1 MKYCST
7 PNASNRTSHHGGC
20 VARVGRTV
28 DAIAV
33 WDALQPYVT
42 RLGNTPFALWIGQS
56 TWRIAGLL
64 TVHLFGLT
72 LLLGTVVL
80 TGLNLLGVFQRGKA
94 PAQLRREMQP
104 VMLTGLAVM
113 LVSGAFIFTGG
124 AEAYFAGYWFRLKMM
139 LLIAALLFHAT
150 VYRVVAHGDRPATFV
165 RRITGVVLLML
176 WFGVACAG
184 RAIAFF

>member
-1 MKYCST
+1 M
-7 PNASNRTSHHGGC
+7 
-20 VARVGRTV
+20 
-28 DAIAV
+28 V

-42 RLGNTPFALWIGQS
+42 RLGNTPFALWLGMS

-80 TGLNLLGVFQRGKA
+80 TGLNLLGLFQHHKA

-104 VMLTGLAVM
+104 VMLTGLTLMV
-113 LVSGAFIFTGG
+113 LTGSLIFTGG
-124 AEAYFAGYWFRLKMM
+124 AEAYFAGYWFRLKMT
-139 LLIAALLFHAT
+139 LLVAALIFHVT
-150 VYRVVAHGDRPATFV
+150 VYRIVARGERPAAIA
-165 RRITGVVLLML
+165 RRLTGAVMLLL

>member
-1 MKYCST
+1 M
-7 PNASNRTSHHGGC
+7 
-20 VARVGRTV
+20 
-28 DAIAV
+28 I

-42 RLGNTPFALWIGQS
+42 WLGNTRFALWIGMS

-72 LLLGTVVL
+72 LLLGSVVL
-80 TGLNLLGVFQRGKA
+80 TGLNLLGVFQRQKPA
-94 PAQLRREMQP
+94 AQLRREMQP

-113 LVSGAFIFTGG
+113 LVTGGLIFTGG
-124 AEAYFAGYWFRLKMM
+124 AEAYFAGYWFRLKMT
-139 LLIAALLFHAT
+139 LLLAALIFQAT
-150 VYRVVAHGDRPATFV
+150 VYRMVARADAVARPALAKRV
-165 RRITGVVLLML
+165 TGVVMLLL

>member
-1 MKYCST
+1 M
-7 PNASNRTSHHGGC
+7 
-20 VARVGRTV
+20 
-28 DAIAV
+28 V
-33 WDALQPYVT
+33 WEALQPYVT
-42 RLGNTPFALWIGQS
+42 RLGNTPFALWLGMS

-80 TGLNLLGVFQRGKA
+80 TGFNLLGLFQRQKA

-104 VMLTGLAVM
+104 VMLTGLTLMV
-113 LVSGAFIFTGG
+113 LTGALIFTGG
-124 AEAYFAGYWFRLKMM
+124 AEAYFAGYWFRLKMT
-139 LLIAALLFHAT
+139 LLVAALMFHVT
-150 VYRVVAHGDRPATFV
+150 VYRMVTRGERPAAIA
-165 RRITGVVLLML
+165 RRLTGAVMLLL

>member
-1 MKYCST
+1 ML
-7 PNASNRTSHHGGC
+7 
-20 VARVGRTV
+20 
-28 DAIAV
+28 

-42 RLGNTPFALWIGQS
+42 RLGNTAFALWLGQS

-80 TGLNLLGVFQRGKA
+80 TGLNLLGLFQRLKA

-104 VMLTGLAVM
+104 VMLTGLALM
-113 LVSGAFIFTGG
+113 LVTGGLIFTGG
-124 AEAYFAGYWFRLKMM
+124 AEAYFAGYWFRLKMT
-139 LLIAALLFHAT
+139 LLLTALIFHVT
-150 VYRVVAHGDRPATFV
+150 VYRLVTRGQRPAALA
-165 RRITGVVLLML
+165 RRITGLAMLLL